1 LFPSSTLYYLAYELP
16 IAVFQKAMLLLALML
31 GLTFSPLVSAS
42 CSVSNPNPAEAND
55 VENYK

>member
-1 LFPSSTLYYLAYELP
+1 MLP
-16 IAVFQKAMLLLALML
+16 RTNQHMNSIACFQKAMLLLALVL
-31 GLTFSPLVSAS
+31 GLTVSPLVSAS

>member
-1 LFPSSTLYYLAYELP
+1 MNSIEG
-16 IAVFQKAMLLLALML
+16 FQKAMLLLALIL
-31 GLTFSPLVSAS
+31 GLTVSPLVSAS